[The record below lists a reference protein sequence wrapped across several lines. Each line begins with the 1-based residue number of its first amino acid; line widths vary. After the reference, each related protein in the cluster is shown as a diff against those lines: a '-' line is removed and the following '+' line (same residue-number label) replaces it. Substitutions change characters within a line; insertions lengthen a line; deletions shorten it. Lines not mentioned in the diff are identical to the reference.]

1 MAIDITTHEKILKQ
15 HLLPLYPATVMQCMK
30 RMTDRKTKADK
41 NDYLGKAA
49 EHNYD
54 CINYFAMRMQVE
66 PKTQKMLAP
75 RLVYLAQAMH
85 GL

>member
-1 MAIDITTHEKILKQ
+1 ME
-15 HLLPLYPATVMQCMK
+15 
-30 RMTDRKTKADK
+30 RMTDRKTKAEK
-41 NDYLGKAA
+41 TDYLGKAA

-54 CINYFAMRMQVE
+54 QINYFAMEMQVN
-66 PKTQKMLAP
+66 PKRAKSLAP